1 MAATDQSGDPH
12 RDYGSPATWGDVERV
27 RLSLEA
33 QIATVETQMARME
46 TRLTRWIVG
55 VMAAGVAFM
64 GVLLGI
70 LEALR

>member
-1 MAATDQSGDPH
+1 MAAMDHSGDPH

-33 QIATVETQMARME
+33 QIARTETH
-46 TRLTRWIVG
+46 LTRWIVG
-55 VMAAGVAFM
+55 VVAAGAAFV

>member
-1 MAATDQSGDPH
+1 MAATEQSGDSH

-33 QIATVETQMARME
+33 QIARSETH
-46 TRLTRWIVG
+46 LTRWIVG
-55 VMAAGVAFM
+55 VMAAGVAVV
-64 GVLLGI
+64 GVLLGL

>member
-1 MAATDQSGDPH
+1 MAATYQSGDPH
-12 RDYGSPATWGDVERV
+12 RDYGSPATWVDVERV

-33 QIATVETQMARME
+33 QIARTETH
-46 TRLTRWIVG
+46 LTRWIVG
-55 VMAAGVAFM
+55 VVAAGVAFV

>member
-33 QIATVETQMARME
+33 QIARME
-46 TRLTRWIVG
+46 THLTRWIVG
-55 VMAAGVAFM
+55 VVAAGVAFV

>member
-1 MAATDQSGDPH
+1 MATTDPSGDPH

-55 VMAAGVAFM
+55 VMAAGV
-64 GVLLGI
+64 GVLVAV

>member
-1 MAATDQSGDPH
+1 MAATEQSGDPL

-27 RLSLEA
+27 RLAL
-33 QIATVETQMARME
+33 ETQMARME

-55 VMAAGVAFM
+55 VVAAGVAVV

-70 LEALR
+70 LEIVR